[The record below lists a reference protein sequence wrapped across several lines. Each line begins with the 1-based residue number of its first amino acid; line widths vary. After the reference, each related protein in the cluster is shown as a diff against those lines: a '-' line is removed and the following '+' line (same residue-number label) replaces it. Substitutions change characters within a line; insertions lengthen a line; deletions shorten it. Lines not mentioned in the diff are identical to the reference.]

1 MLSAAEPFDAYTS
14 LVSLALELSSLTL
27 GLFFCLFNLR
37 LNEPIQQRA
46 RAWPGLTDRQA
57 ECSMTIAPEYLQRL
71 LDLAKPSPQSKPRL
85 VEVQGNGHA
94 TPLEFVATL
103 RAIALARC

>member
-37 LNEPIQQRA
+37 LNQTYSPRFKLRLGANPKQGA
-46 RAWPGLTDRQA
+46 GLGQ
-57 ECSMTIAPEYLQRL
+57 
-71 LDLAKPSPQSKPRL
+71 
-85 VEVQGNGHA
+85 V
-94 TPLEFVATL
+94 
-103 RAIALARC
+103 